1 MSGKMKSRKT
11 ISKRVRVTKSG
22 KIIKRKNGQDHF
34 NGRES
39 GNTTRNKRSDL
50 ELSKAYTRSVKSMI
64 GF

>member
-11 ISKRVRVTKSG
+11 IAKRVRVTKSG
-22 KIIKRKNGQDHF
+22 KLIKRKNGQDHF

-50 ELSKAYTRSVKSMI
+50 QLSSSYTRTVKTMI
-64 GF
+64 GY

>member
-22 KIIKRKNGQDHF
+22 KLIKRKNGQDHF

-39 GNTTRNKRSDL
+39 GDTTRGKRSDM
-50 ELSKAYTRSVKSMI
+50 EISKVYTRTVKSMI